1 MDIHSTKQVE
11 ESTQA
16 QGNFVEIKDGTKV
29 RLRIVSGIKGVKE
42 HNIDIK
48 GKRRAIMCPVA
59 MEEWEALSD
68 DRPINKGIKCPVCE
82 RGQKDDRKIT
92 TQFLA
97 LAVDSEGKVGVL
109 KKGASVFKPITSLI
123 EEGYT
128 LSERPVVIERK
139 GTGLETEY
147 SVIVSMKDQPL
158 TDEEKVAVEEFKK
171 DYDLDQRSQP
181 MSYDNIVRKM
191 NGEEPVFDDD
201 KAEEVDSEKLPF

>member
-1 MDIHSTKQVE
+1 MDINSTQQIE

-16 QGNFVEIKDGTKV
+16 QGNFVEIKDGAKV

-48 GKRRAIMCPVA
+48 GKRRAIICPVE
-59 MEEWEALSD
+59 MDLWEAAFE
-68 DRPINKGIKCPVCE
+68 DRPVNKGIKCPVCE

-97 LAVDSEGKVGVL
+97 ITVDSEGKVGVL
-109 KKGASVFKPITSLI
+109 KKGASVFKPIASLI

-128 LSERPVVIERK
+128 LSERAVVIERK

-147 SVIVSMKDQPL
+147 SVIASMKDQPL
-158 TDEEKVAVEEFKK
+158 SDEEKVAVEEFKK

-191 NGEEPVFDDD
+191 NGEDPVFDDEKGDD
-201 KAEEVDSEKLPF
+201 KQMPF